1 MEFTPNYDQSHLV
14 VAAARVLSHK
24 LEKPPTMEEIGELL
38 EVSHEIIGAVARAL
52 ESRGIV
58 KIHKTPFDT
67 RVEVTDHTLLEELP
81 RDDSGADMK
90 GEVEAFLERSREKHE
105 KIEKLFGEEE
115 YEKRKKKKQAGLEA
129 QLKEFQKKKA
139 VDPFAKPDA
148 AEGESP
154 EAESSEAENSEAANS
169 EGEEPAQEK

>member
-14 VAAARVLSHK
+14 VAATRVLAHRQ
-24 LEKPPTMEEIGELL
+24 EKPPTMEEIGELL
-38 EVSHEIIGAVARAL
+38 EISHEVIGAVARAL

-58 KIHKTPFDT
+58 KIHMTPFDT
-67 RVEVTDHTLLEELP
+67 RVEVIDHTALEELP
-81 RDDSGADMK
+81 RDDSGAVMQE
-90 GEVEAFLERSREKHE
+90 EVDAFLERSREKHE
-105 KIEKLFGEEE
+105 EIEQLFGEEE

-129 QLKEFQKKKA
+129 QLKEFQKKKV
-139 VDPFAKPDA
+139 VDPFAKPDV

-154 EAESSEAENSEAANS
+154 ETENS